1 MHYQIIS
8 YADRYP
14 TFNRVCLQII
24 STQNKIFLRKP
35 SNMSVNGSITASS
48 TVCYPESYRLSP
60 LSNKGFPCSQHS
72 PQLLWETQ
80 SFRRRL
86 GLGLSARAG
95 KTPPP
100 PPFLPSW
107 LSIFSI
113 ATSCYFSQLL
123 ILAEVRRSSFE
134 FRGLYKIYM
143 CFCCVE
149 LGEISVGTFLRLFSI
164 ESFQRLLFIVF

>member
-1 MHYQIIS
+1 MFTNNLN
-8 YADRYP
+8 P
-14 TFNRVCLQII
+14 K
-24 STQNKIFLRKP
+24 QNLSQKTIQYVSKWINNCHLHSLLPGILSIKP
-35 SNMSVNGSITASS
+35 A
-48 TVCYPESYRLSP
+48 
-60 LSNKGFPCSQHS
+60 LSNKGFPCSQHG

-95 KTPPP
+95 KTPPL

-149 LGEISVGTFLRLFSI
+149 LGEISAGTFLRLFSI
-164 ESFQRLLFIVF
+164 ESFPRLLFIIF